1 MKVYIVRHGETIYNA
16 LNQYS
21 DEKIDLNEKGI
32 LQAQELREK
41 IKEINYDVIIASPLI
56 RTQHTAKIINIA
68 KKEIIIDE
76 RLKERNT
83 GDLAGKPYT
92 VTNRE
97 EYWNYNSTIQ
107 YGTSE
112 NIKDFFRRV
121 YDFLDE
127 LKKKDYSRVLV
138 VAHSGVSKA
147 FSAYFEG
154 MQDGKFLNRG
164 LKNCKIKEYE
174 L

>member
-164 LKNCKIKEYE
+164 LKNCEIKEYE

>member
-1 MKVYIVRHGETIYNA
+1 MKVYIVRHGETIYNV

-32 LQAQELREK
+32 LQANKLREEIEK
-41 IKEINYDVIIASPLI
+41 INYDVIIASPLI
-56 RTQHTAKIINIA
+56 RTQHTAKIINVH

-112 NIKDFFRRV
+112 NIK
-121 YDFLDE
+121 
-127 LKKKDYSRVLV
+127 
-138 VAHSGVSKA
+138 A
-147 FSAYFEG
+147 F
-154 MQDGKFLNRG
+154 
-164 LKNCKIKEYE
+164 
-174 L
+174 